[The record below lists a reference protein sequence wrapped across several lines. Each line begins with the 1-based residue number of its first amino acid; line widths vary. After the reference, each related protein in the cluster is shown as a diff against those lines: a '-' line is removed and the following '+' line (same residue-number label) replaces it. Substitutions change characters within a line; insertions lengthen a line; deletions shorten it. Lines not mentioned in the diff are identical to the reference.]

1 MLRMPGR
8 RARPVPWSCAAP
20 RAAPLAVLVVVSLVA
35 AAPGAQAGEPVAGK
49 GSADGTAPVVRTARP
64 PEVPLAG
71 QIFNFTDDLAARLA
85 SWIRARRP
93 SAGFRRWL
101 LVEKG
106 KRWLTVMAGTDAVAR
121 YRIDLGFQPI
131 GDKGAEG
138 DGRTPEGTYRVCTK
152 LGRSRFHRFI
162 GLSYPGPKDA
172 ERGRREGRVSA
183 AEQAAIVGANQRRAA
198 PPWRTALGGA
208 VGIHGGAQR
217 RVIGDR
223 VLGVDWTHG
232 CIAVTDAEIEGIF
245 DFVQPGTEVEIRP

>member
-1 MLRMPGR
+1 
-8 RARPVPWSCAAP
+8 V
-20 RAAPLAVLVVVSLVA
+20 AAPLAVLALVSVA
-35 AAPGAQAGEPVAGK
+35 GSARVARAGEPVAGK
-49 GSADGTAPVVRTARP
+49 ASDDGTGPVVRTALP

-71 QIFNFTDDLAARLA
+71 RIFKVTDDVAARLA

-93 SAGFRRWL
+93 ASGFRRWL

-121 YRIDLGFQPI
+121 YRIDLGFQPV

-152 LGRSRFHRFI
+152 NGRSRFHRFI
-162 GLSYPGPKDA
+162 GLSYPGPKDG
-172 ERGRREGRVSA
+172 ERGRREGRISA
-183 AEQAAIVGANQRRAA
+183 AEQAAIVGASQRRTA

-232 CIAVTDAEIEGIF
+232 CIAVTDVEIESIF